1 MTNAAQRI
9 DRGIREEFVAD
20 NIVSADKIDLIKK
33 NNTDASEGTHA
44 SIPKPTTPVKKI
56 IFVSSLIENNLG
68 ILYLHVYHHNEPPT
82 NKLDNAKAVVTLHLF
97 SSETISFPVPVM
109 AVSMR

>member
-56 IFVSSLIENNLG
+56 ILVLFIRLSSTLFFPCKFFITFVCI
-68 ILYLHVYHHNEPPT
+68 
-82 NKLDNAKAVVTLHLF
+82 
-97 SSETISFPVPVM
+97 
-109 AVSMR
+109 

>member
-56 IFVSSLIENNLG
+56 ILVLSFLFLFIYLLIARVGL
-68 ILYLHVYHHNEPPT
+68 LYYFGFFFDR
-82 NKLDNAKAVVTLHLF
+82 K
-97 SSETISFPVPVM
+97 
-109 AVSMR
+109 